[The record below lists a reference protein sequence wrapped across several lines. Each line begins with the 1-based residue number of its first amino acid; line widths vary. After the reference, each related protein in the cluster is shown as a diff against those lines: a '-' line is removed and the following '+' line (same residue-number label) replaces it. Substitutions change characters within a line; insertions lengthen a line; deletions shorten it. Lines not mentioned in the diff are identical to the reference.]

1 MKKIL
6 TASTN
11 PVVIETV
18 RKACRTYAAYFSA
31 EVFGATEPVIN
42 YINYEIP
49 EIKVLDYTSE
59 EIRCEEILDA
69 IKSDAWRNHRCLF
82 RYTSG

>member
-1 MKKIL
+1 MNVGQLKRLVFLMKKIL

-31 EVFGATEPVIN
+31 EVFDATEPVIS
-42 YINYEIP
+42 YIN
-49 EIKVLDYTSE
+49 
-59 EIRCEEILDA
+59 
-69 IKSDAWRNHRCLF
+69 
-82 RYTSG
+82 